1 MSCAELI
8 QIQAVDVTIENQLS
22 ERKATNDEAH
32 KGSFKR
38 SYGLLVKHILDKLV
52 AITTLI
58 ALSPLLILVSL
69 LIKID
74 SRGPVIF
81 KQSRNGLNNNTFQVW
96 KFRTMCVMENGS
108 QVQQAKK
115 DDVRI
120 TRIGNFLR
128 KSSIDE
134 LPQLINVLLGD
145 MAIVGPRP
153 HPVSL
158 NNRFRPLIEN
168 YDQRCAMRP
177 GLTGLAQIN
186 GYRGPTKTVEQMR
199 NRIECDIQYIQN
211 WSLWADIKII
221 LATPYYGLISK
232 NAF

>member
-1 MSCAELI
+1 M
-8 QIQAVDVTIENQLS
+8 TIENQLF
-22 ERKATNDEAH
+22 EQKATVGEASKH
-32 KGSFKR
+32 SVR
-38 SYGLLVKHILDKLV
+38 RNYGLLVKHIFDKLI
-52 AITTLI
+52 ALTALI
-58 ALSPLLILVSL
+58 CLSPLLVLVAL
-69 LIKID
+69 LIKLD
-74 SRGPVIF
+74 SRGPIIF
-81 KQSRNGLNNNTFQVW
+81 KQNRNGLNNQTFKVW
-96 KFRTMCVMENGS
+96 KFRTMRVMENGS

-115 DDVRI
+115 DDARI

-134 LPQLINVLLGD
+134 LPQLVNVLLGD

-153 HPVSL
+153 HPVAL
-158 NNRFRPLIEN
+158 NDRFRPLIEN

-186 GYRGPTKTVEQMR
+186 GHRGPTETVEQMR

-211 WSLWADIKII
+211 WSLWSDAKII